1 MLHNVLNSGL
11 LADTAI
17 PFAIARIATGSFFA
31 LSGFHKLF
39 NSARHRTL
47 VNTLKACG
55 VPCVPAMQWFV
66 PSIEL
71 TAGLG
76 LAFGFLTPL
85 AALGL
90 IAICVVATC
99 TDGLKR
105 IRSWQPLDKA
115 DAVDDL
121 LYLPGV
127 YLRHPA
133 ELLRGSR
140 GRSAEL
146 GRNHQQLS
154 MTRERIPL

>member
-1 MLHNVLNSGL
+1 MFRDVLSSGL

-17 PFAIARIATGSFFA
+17 PFAIARIATGLFFA

-39 NSARHRTL
+39 NRARHRTL
-47 VNTLKACG
+47 VDTLTACG

-66 PSIEL
+66 PSVEL
-71 TAGLG
+71 SAGLG
-76 LAFGFLTPL
+76 LALGFLTPL

-121 LYLPGV
+121 LYLPEFIYVILLSFFVAAGAGPLSLDAV
-127 YLRHPA
+127 ISNYL
-133 ELLRGSR
+133 
-140 GRSAEL
+140 
-146 GRNHQQLS
+146 
-154 MTRERIPL
+154 